1 MNSSVNLVAL
11 MRGSWA
17 YITSRE
23 KCDKFAALLALS
35 LEKSVEFDE
44 DYTYKIEFFS
54 DEKSQFSTL
63 KAQLATMPN
72 KQIRFILTYESNGEI
87 EYLDFIDKKGVDFN
101 VKIRTFTSAFLQVK
115 FNEFKKA
122 LK

>member
-87 EYLDFIDKKGVDFN
+87 EYLDFIDKKG
-101 VKIRTFTSAFLQVK
+101 
-115 FNEFKKA
+115 
-122 LK
+122 